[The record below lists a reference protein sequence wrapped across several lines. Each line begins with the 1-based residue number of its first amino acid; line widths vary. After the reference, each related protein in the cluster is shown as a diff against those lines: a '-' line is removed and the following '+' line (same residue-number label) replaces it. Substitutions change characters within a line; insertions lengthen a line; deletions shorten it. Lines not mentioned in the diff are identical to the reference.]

1 MCQDLP
7 GYENYT
13 NHQLQE
19 LSYSSDRN
27 YFCQPYIG
35 FVPESQE
42 FKNVRKEMVR
52 YSNKSAKVST
62 SVSIEYIFFLSLI
75 MIMISNAMTN
85 VDVSLS
91 VDRKS
96 KTFHYSEWV
105 TRRDSMRANG
115 SRFVTTWS

>member
-62 SVSIEYIFFLSLI
+62 SVLNIFIFVKLREREGQGVDQGRSLKGH
-75 MIMISNAMTN
+75 
-85 VDVSLS
+85 L
-91 VDRKS
+91 
-96 KTFHYSEWV
+96 
-105 TRRDSMRANG
+105 
-115 SRFVTTWS
+115 

>member
-62 SVSIEYIFFLSLI
+62 SISIEYISFPLFDYDYDFLC
-75 MIMISNAMTN
+75 N
-85 VDVSLS
+85 D
-91 VDRKS
+91 
-96 KTFHYSEWV
+96 EC
-105 TRRDSMRANG
+105 RRHPLG
-115 SRFVTTWS
+115 

>member
-62 SVSIEYIFFLSLI
+62 SLFEYDYNFQCNDECRRHPLS
-75 MIMISNAMTN
+75 
-85 VDVSLS
+85 
-91 VDRKS
+91 
-96 KTFHYSEWV
+96 
-105 TRRDSMRANG
+105 
-115 SRFVTTWS
+115 

>member
-62 SVSIEYIFFLSLI
+62 SITIEYISFPVFDYNYDFQCNMSTSSSQLTVKVRPSI
-75 MIMISNAMTN
+75 TAS
-85 VDVSLS
+85 
-91 VDRKS
+91 
-96 KTFHYSEWV
+96 
-105 TRRDSMRANG
+105 G
-115 SRFVTTWS
+115 SQGATP

>member
-62 SVSIEYIFFLSLI
+62 SISKEYIFFLSLI
-75 MIMISNAMTN
+75 IIMIFNAMTN

>member
-1 MCQDLP
+1 MTLVGAFSVIVKTDCEPMDRFTTLVVTRCLCQDLP

-62 SVSIEYIFFLSLI
+62 SILNIFIFSL
-75 MIMISNAMTN
+75 
-85 VDVSLS
+85 
-91 VDRKS
+91 
-96 KTFHYSEWV
+96 
-105 TRRDSMRANG
+105 
-115 SRFVTTWS
+115 

>member
-7 GYENYT
+7 GYEDYT

-62 SVSIEYIFFLSLI
+62 SVLNIFIFSL
-75 MIMISNAMTN
+75 
-85 VDVSLS
+85 
-91 VDRKS
+91 
-96 KTFHYSEWV
+96 
-105 TRRDSMRANG
+105 
-115 SRFVTTWS
+115 

>member
-1 MCQDLP
+1 MKTLVGAFNQEKALVGAFSVIVKPMDRFTALVVTRCLCQDLP

-62 SVSIEYIFFLSLI
+62 SILNIFIFSL
-75 MIMISNAMTN
+75 
-85 VDVSLS
+85 
-91 VDRKS
+91 
-96 KTFHYSEWV
+96 
-105 TRRDSMRANG
+105 
-115 SRFVTTWS
+115 